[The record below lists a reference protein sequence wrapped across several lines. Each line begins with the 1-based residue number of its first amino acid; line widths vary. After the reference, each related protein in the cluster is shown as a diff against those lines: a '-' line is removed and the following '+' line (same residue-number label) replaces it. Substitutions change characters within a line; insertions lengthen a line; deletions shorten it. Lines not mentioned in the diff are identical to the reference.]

1 MRHRKLKPLSPREI
15 KRRQREIER
24 RHRQLDKAVV
34 ARRWDDMHEAE
45 RVSGLGRSTL
55 AELIRKEEIRSA
67 KVGKRRL
74 VDIPFLLGYIEARAV
89 GPAAPTKESEQ
100 LPAAE

>member
-1 MRHRKLKPLSPREI
+1 MRKRKLKPLSPREI

-24 RHRQLDKAVV
+24 RHRQLDKVVV
-34 ARRWDDMHEAE
+34 ATRWDDMHEAE

-55 AELIRKEEIRSA
+55 AELIRKKEIRSA

-74 VDIPFLLGYIEARAV
+74 VDINFLLGYIEARAV
-89 GPAAPTKESEQ
+89 GPAAATKESEQ